1 MLFVQIMVQITILKF
16 NFIKMFTYSTSNLL
30 PLALS
35 DIVSNIEIRSDF
47 CIYHPNYQPYAI
59 ASSLVERFQK
69 ISEQLQ
75 HKYLGVLL
83 RDFLYGIYYNGSL
96 QNTFSLSSDKALVE
110 TQQNLENN
118 TMLGI
123 NPQFYQQLHNNNH
136 GIGNF
141 EPGWEVL
148 RYEVDGSLAV
158 KKGGLTL
165 HIDKSRHLKATEQPT
180 EQSPQIGDYVAVKMP
195 KNRLQ
200 NGFYVAVSN
209 LGLEQ
214 HFKADGSSGTTRIY
228 FHLNPD
234 GAIAVMDTLTEKL
247 NNLEISFSF
256 KTLYNP
262 VDYKRYDSAV
272 LYFERDNYP
281 KVAKVLE
288 IVYKTHQSYFQPQIP
303 LFTKFL
309 APGLSLAEEPD
320 EKFEKQ
326 ESFGMNRC
334 QIVANALLE
343 AWLQGDNSA
352 DKRMNLIQE
361 RFVQH
366 EIDLQ
371 HPYLN
376 PSSID
381 IYNILDF

>member
-1 MLFVQIMVQITILKF
+1 
-16 NFIKMFTYSTSNLL
+16 MFTDFASNPL
-30 PLALS
+30 PLVLS
-35 DIVSNIEIRSDF
+35 DIVSNIEIQSNF
-47 CIYHPNYQPYAI
+47 CICHPNYQPYAI

-96 QNTFSLSSDKALVE
+96 QKTFSLSSEKALVE

-118 TMLGI
+118 TILGMS
-123 NPQFYQQLHNNNH
+123 PKFYQQLHNNNH
-136 GIGNF
+136 GIGHF
-141 EPGWEVL
+141 EAGWQVL

-165 HIDKSRHLKATEQPT
+165 HIDRLRHLKAT

-209 LGLEQ
+209 VDLELQ
-214 HFKADGSSGTTRIY
+214 GKADGSSGTARIY

-234 GAIAVMDTLTEKL
+234 GAIAVMDTLTQEL
-247 NNLEISFSF
+247 NDLGISFSF

-262 VDYKRYDSAV
+262 DDYKRYDSAV
-272 LYFERDNYP
+272 LYFERDNYLQMT
-281 KVAKVLE
+281 KVLE

-309 APGLSLAEEPD
+309 ASGLSVAEEPD

-352 DKRMNLIQE
+352 EKRMSFIQE
-361 RFVQH
+361 RFAH
-366 EIDLQ
+366 HNIDLER
-371 HPYLN
+371 PYLN

-381 IYNILDF
+381 IYNLLDF